1 MELKV
6 IFLSF
11 EDILPQLE
19 FQLMNFL
26 KSQKSQNFNHLIMD
40 TIVILKDTKAKW
52 RTAKISKFH
61 ENLLKLFGKWK
72 FLKNPQF
79 FVKTQ
84 GIFAKNQENVAK
96 TQAVGKYF
104 RNSRK
109 VAEAP
114 QNCSETQGIF
124 CQNSRKIGWKSKNVC
139 QNLRKCY

>member
-1 MELKV
+1 
-6 IFLSF
+6 
-11 EDILPQLE
+11 
-19 FQLMNFL
+19 
-26 KSQKSQNFNHLIMD
+26 MD

-52 RTAKISKFH
+52 RTAKILKFH

-84 GIFAKNQENVAK
+84 GFFAKSQENVAK
-96 TQAVGKYF
+96 TQAVGKYL

-109 VAEAP
+109 FAEAP

-124 CQNSRKIGWKSKNVC
+124 AKIQGKLVESPKMFA
-139 QNLRKCY
+139 KI